1 MLYPFISGT
10 DEFHLS
16 ADFCSHHFLVGAL
29 LSEVRSAL
37 GEVAE
42 VQRVAVGVLR
52 DLLAKHSFDDRY
64 LQSVCILAPACNY
77 GQKGILVL
85 FFLHW
90 QKCTSSL
97 MIFFPSFCIL
107 KDRENEE

>member
-1 MLYPFISGT
+1 MVYPFISGT

-64 LQSVCILAPACNY
+64 LQSV
-77 GQKGILVL
+77 GILTPVCN
-85 FFLHW
+85 HG
-90 QKCTSSL
+90 
-97 MIFFPSFCIL
+97 L
-107 KDRENEE
+107 KDILYTLHIHYYLNCHSEIFTLIILT